1 MTLALRQSLLEN
13 LDAAH
18 NLARWLVR
26 DGAAAEDVVQEA
38 VERALRYAAS
48 WRGDNPRAW
57 LLQIVRT
64 RAYAWLAER
73 RDKAEV
79 PWDDIVP
86 LTDPAPDPEAA
97 LSSQQQRLGLE
108 AALLALPAELRE
120 CLVLRELEEM
130 PYRDIARVTGVP
142 VGTVMSRLWRARRAL
157 IERGARP

>member
-1 MTLALRQSLLEN
+1 LSLALRQSLLEN

-26 DGAAAEDVVQEA
+26 DSAAAEDVVQEA

-64 RAYAWLAER
+64 RAYAWLTAR
-73 RDKAEV
+73 RDQAEV
-79 PWDDIVP
+79 PWDDTLP

-97 LSSQQQRLGLE
+97 LSSHQQRQGLE
-108 AALLALPAELRE
+108 AALMALPAELRE

-130 PYRDIARVTGVP
+130 SYRDIARVTGVP

-157 IERGARP
+157 IEKGAKP